1 MEHNRAEDTFVDSL
15 LASKL
20 SNRLLSRRPAVNFAP
35 EFLSLWAPLPHVWLL
50 QTSLLF
56 YLTESWFRDH
66 ITTEVLPNEPKPN
79 HSTRLKSFMQIE
91 ESSFMGPMD
100 TPGQS
105 NNNKA
110 TSEEDLEFSPSSI

>member
-1 MEHNRAEDTFVDSL
+1 
-15 LASKL
+15 
-20 SNRLLSRRPAVNFAP
+20 
-35 EFLSLWAPLPHVWLL
+35 
-50 QTSLLF
+50 
-56 YLTESWFRDH
+56 
-66 ITTEVLPNEPKPN
+66 
-79 HSTRLKSFMQIE
+79 MQIE